1 MLTAAMAISLMPVA
15 GKAETVENSESD
27 ITITP
32 QDITGY
38 VGGNSLN
45 GGHTPKLRFAVD
57 LPAGVSLDDLSFKIY
72 TETGGKE
79 SRGETLEANA
89 INDTYCLFPELGAG
103 FETEEG
109 NTDIQR
115 GNYIKLVDN
124 GENTN
129 SLNGTYNVE
138 KRTGK
143 NADWDDWYIKATDEA
158 GKEYTVDMTENSTVT
173 VRQVSESENKT
184 IYSNIESY
192 VTPVVSSDASI
203 EKAVKSAEDGMAIA
217 VEKKDT
223 TYNYETNG
231 QSELG
236 LIGDDGSTDTAEV
249 ALLCD
254 DLLTDSYANNQIE
267 DRVGE
272 EDYDYNEMKYL
283 DLVNVKD
290 GNAVVTTDKDIDIY
304 WPYPDGMTMEDAQ
317 EMCEFEILHFEDMD
331 RGYTTNS
338 NDPEV
343 KNVETIIPECTEYG
357 LKFSTKNFSPYVLL
371 WKVIK
376 YPTNKVLKV
385 NGPEGESV
393 SFDDENITD
402 SESVSLLKAGN
413 NTGAAEIVS
422 EEVTE
427 KNRTGNLPD
436 TGEKADVSMWTC
448 MMLVCGA
455 GAVLIEVIRRRFYR
469 KILR

>member
-1 MLTAAMAISLMPVA
+1 MAISLMPVA
-15 GKAETVENSESD
+15 GNAETVENSGVD

-45 GGHTPKLRFAVD
+45 GGHSPKLRFAVD
-57 LPAGVSLDDLSFKIY
+57 LPAGVSLDELNFKIY

-79 SRGETLEANA
+79 SEGENLEANA

-103 FETEEG
+103 FDTEEG

-124 GENTN
+124 GENKETL
-129 SLNGTYNVE
+129 SGVYNVE
-138 KRTGK
+138 KRTGT
-143 NADWDDWYIKATDEA
+143 NADWDDWYIKATDEN

-192 VTPVVSSDASI
+192 VTPVVASDASI
-203 EKAVKSAEDGMAIA
+203 AQALKSAEDGMAIA
-217 VEKKDT
+217 VEKENT

-254 DLLTDSYANNQIE
+254 DLLTDSYSNEQIE
-267 DRVGE
+267 ERVSE

-304 WPYPDGMTMEDAQ
+304 WPYPDGMTMEDAE

-357 LKFSTKNFSPYVLL
+357 LKFSTKSFSPYVLL
-371 WKVIK
+371 WKVIN

-385 NGPEGESV
+385 NNPDGEIV
-393 SFDDENITD
+393 SFDDENT
-402 SESVSLLKAGN
+402 ENVSLVKAGN
-413 NTGAAEIVS
+413 NTEAVETVS
-422 EEVTE
+422 EEATR
-427 KNRTGNLPD
+427 KKRTGDLPN
-436 TGEKADVSMWTC
+436 TGEKEDVSLWAG
-448 MMLVCGA
+448 MMLMCGT
-455 GAVLIEVIRRRFYR
+455 GAVSIEVFRRRFYR
-469 KILR
+469 RILK

>member
-15 GKAETVENSESD
+15 GQAETVDNSGVD
-27 ITITP
+27 IIITP

-57 LPAGVSLDDLSFKIY
+57 LPTGVSLDELSFKIY

-79 SRGETLEANA
+79 SKGENLKASA

-103 FETEEG
+103 FDTEEG

-143 NADWDDWYIKATDEA
+143 NADWDDWYIKATDEE

-173 VRQVSESENKT
+173 VRQVSESENKS

-203 EKAVKSAEDGMAIA
+203 EKALRSAEDGMAIA
-217 VEKKDT
+217 VEKENT

-254 DLLTDSYANNQIE
+254 DLLTDSYSNEQIE
-267 DRVGE
+267 ERVIE

-304 WPYPDGMTMEDAQ
+304 WPYPEGMTMEDAE

-343 KNVETIIPECTEYG
+343 KNVETIIPECTQYG
-357 LKFSTKNFSPYVLL
+357 LKFSTKSFSPYVLL
-371 WKVIK
+371 WKVTN

-385 NGPEGESV
+385 NGPEGETV
-393 SFDDENITD
+393 SFDDENT
-402 SESVSLLKAGN
+402 ENVSLVKAGN
-413 NTGAAEIVS
+413 NTGAVETAG
-422 EEVTE
+422 EETTS
-427 KNRTGNLPD
+427 KKRTGELPD
-436 TGEKADVSMWTC
+436 TGEKEDVSSWTG
-448 MMLVCGA
+448 MMLMCGA
-455 GAVLIEVIRRRFYR
+455 GAVTMEVLRRRFYR
-469 KILR
+469 RILK